1 MNFILKGIMMPT
13 KQIIS
18 SHENNMT
25 KAVEFLQN
33 ELKSVRTGRAAPGL
47 VENLVVDYYGS
58 PTPLKSLATI
68 AAPEPASIVIKPFD
82 AGCLKDVEKAIK
94 NSDLSLSPV
103 LEGKMIRLNIP
114 PLSEERRKQI
124 VQQVK
129 QLGEKTKVSVRN
141 IRRDANKQLDDEQ
154 KNKSITEDDCKRGK
168 ESIDEITKKNDKQ
181 IDEIIKIKS
190 DEIMNS

>member
-1 MNFILKGIMMPT
+1 MPT

-18 SHENNMT
+18 SHENTMA
-25 KAVEFLQN
+25 KAVDFLQN

-94 NSDLSLSPV
+94 SSDLSLSPV

-154 KNKSITEDDCKRGK
+154 KGKTITEDDCKRGK
-168 ESIDEITKKNDKQ
+168 ESIDGITKKQ
-181 IDEIIKIKS
+181 IEQVDGIVKAKS

>member
-1 MNFILKGIMMPT
+1 MPT

-18 SHENNMT
+18 LHQNNME
-25 KAVEFLQN
+25 KAVDFLRN

-68 AAPEPASIVIKPFD
+68 AIPEPTCIVIKPFD
-82 AGCLKDVEKAIK
+82 AGCLKDIEKAIK
-94 NSDLSLSPV
+94 TSELSLAPV
-103 LEGKMIRLNIP
+103 PEGKMIRLNIP

-129 QLGEKTKVSVRN
+129 QLGEKAKVSVRN
-141 IRRDANKQLDDEQ
+141 IRRDANKVLDDEQ
-154 KNKSITEDDCKRGK
+154 KNKTITEDDCKKGK
-168 ESIDEITKKNDKQ
+168 DNIDDITKKNVEQ
-181 IDEIIKIKS
+181 IDEIVKAKS

>member
-1 MNFILKGIMMPT
+1 MPYRQILGAYEKNMEKATDYLRSELKGI
-13 KQIIS
+13 
-18 SHENNMT
+18 
-25 KAVEFLQN
+25 
-33 ELKSVRTGRAAPGL
+33 RTGRAAPGL

-68 AAPEPASIVIKPFD
+68 AVPEASSLVIKPFD
-82 AGCLKDVEKAIK
+82 AGCLKDIEKAIK
-94 NSDLSLSPV
+94 TSDLSLAPI
-103 LEGKMIRLNIP
+103 LDGKMIRLNIP

-129 QLGEKTKVSVRN
+129 QLGEKTKVSIRN

-154 KNKSITEDDCKRGK
+154 KAKTITEDDCKKGK
-168 ESIDEITKKNDKQ
+168 DLSDDATKKYIDQ
-181 IDEIIKIKS
+181 IDSIIKSKS

>member
-1 MNFILKGIMMPT
+1 MPT

-82 AGCLKDVEKAIK
+82 TGCLKNIEKAIK
-94 NSDLSLSPV
+94 SSDLSLSPV

-154 KNKSITEDDCKRGK
+154 KNKTITEDDCKRGK
-168 ESIDEITKKNDKQ
+168 ENIDEITKKSDKQ
-181 IDEIIKIKS
+181 VDEIIKAKS